1 MATPVG
7 VTGIHHTSRSVGDM
21 DRSLAFYRDL
31 LGLEVLL
38 DTEMRGEMLD
48 REVALEGAH
57 LRLVELATGDGQALL
72 ELLQYLAPAPEAVSA
87 RPCDA
92 GAHHIALRV
101 DDIQAAHDH
110 LTEAGVRFT
119 WPPQEV
125 DAGFFRGHRT
135 AYCFDP
141 DGLIVELWQTA

>member
-1 MATPVG
+1 MAALVG
-7 VTGIHHTSRSVGDM
+7 VAGIHHTSRSVSDM
-21 DRSLAFYRDL
+21 DRSLGFYRDL
-31 LGLEVLL
+31 LGLEVVL

-48 REVALEGAH
+48 REVGLDGAH
-57 LRLVELATGDGQALL
+57 LRLVELSTGEGEALL
-72 ELLQYLAPAPEAVSA
+72 ELLQYLAPEPAAASA

-101 DDIQAAHDH
+101 ADIEAAYGH
-110 LTEAGVRFT
+110 LVESGVRFS

-141 DGLIVELWQTA
+141 DDLIVELWQTA